1 MAFLARLAGTLTR
14 PVALRDGG
22 DRGRGPG
29 AAGGSGV
36 ERLSAAW
43 LGERLGGWEDAGP
56 EAGIGEWGARGERG
70 GSVNLYSWRSHWER
84 RTRGDGLSHNGK
96 ASKVS
101 SDQLK
106 SIRSLLPSHYDL
118 MTSLI
123 L

>member
-56 EAGIGEWGARGERG
+56 DAGIGVGGEGR
-70 GSVNLYSWRSHWER
+70 ER
-84 RTRGDGLSHNGK
+84 RV
-96 ASKVS
+96 SKFVQLAISLGAADERRRIVS
-101 SDQLK
+101 QW
-106 SIRSLLPSHYDL
+106 
-118 MTSLI
+118 
-123 L
+123 